1 MKRLEAGLLKQ
12 DRIEQYNRTK
22 QQDHFRNRNLIYL
35 VQATRMPEK
44 NKPVLHKILNAF
56 NILTIQSADS
66 INTLNYELRRQLRSE
81 QNTTIS
87 PRPFNQLQN
96 AESEDRYFIYIR
108 RFIYYTYRV
117 QEAKKDFRVKN
128 AQRDQSSQD
137 NEGLVDSLN
146 SPTTIAFNPMFN
158 NIRINILATN
168 PKYTINKNNNDNNN
182 SNNSDDSNNSN
193 NSNNNDNRGKY
204 ISGSYILVIE
214 RSNNGN
220 KIEDI
225 IKDTY
230 KLFLQIA
237 T

>member
-1 MKRLEAGLLKQ
+1 
-12 DRIEQYNRTK
+12 
-22 QQDHFRNRNLIYL
+22 
-35 VQATRMPEK
+35 
-44 NKPVLHKILNAF
+44 
-56 NILTIQSADS
+56 
-66 INTLNYELRRQLRSE
+66 
-81 QNTTIS
+81 
-87 PRPFNQLQN
+87 
-96 AESEDRYFIYIR
+96 
-108 RFIYYTYRV
+108 
-117 QEAKKDFRVKN
+117 
-128 AQRDQSSQD
+128 
-137 NEGLVDSLN
+137 
-146 SPTTIAFNPMFN
+146 MFN

-230 KLFLQIA
+230 KLFL
-237 T
+237 